1 MGAAAQQAA
10 EPLGKQHRHDGTDVR
25 GEFLAN
31 ARDRE
36 RSVEQR
42 NALRGEY
49 RADQPAFADRARASA
64 ILREAHQPE
73 RDHAKF
79 HDHISGEAHERRR
92 PSTGIDQNI
101 GSKARLFF
109 RYQRQ
114 VQAIANGN
122 AIPYNA
128 AEVPSTTDNFT
139 VGYTQTVTPSL
150 VNDFRIGRQG
160 LNTNSVNYF
169 YVNGIAD
176 AGTKLGIAGFDAD
189 TKGKNPGTPEFNVS
203 GFSGWGNSGTNWFQT
218 DSPGRHPNR
227 SVGSGGITAS
237 WPASEFRKLYTS
249 RSAANS
255 PRGVFNFN
263 GQFTGYAPA
272 DFMMGFVQNLVTPT
286 IQFQGDVATWRDGFF
301 VLDNW
306 QASGS

>member
-1 MGAAAQQAA
+1 MRSRKISRRYFPAK
-10 EPLGKQHRHDGTDVR
+10 LTSDGTV
-25 GEFLAN
+25 
-31 ARDRE
+31 DR
-36 RSVEQR
+36 V
-42 NALRGEY
+42 
-49 RADQPAFADRARASA
+49 
-64 ILREAHQPE
+64 
-73 RDHAKF
+73 
-79 HDHISGEAHERRR
+79 
-92 PSTGIDQNI
+92 DQNI
-101 GSKARLFF
+101 GSKVRLFF

-114 VQAIANGN
+114 VQEIANGN

-218 DSPGRHPNR
+218 DSTWQASEQISWLKRNH
-227 SVGSGGITAS
+227 GIMAGV
-237 WPASEFRKLYTS
+237 EFRKLYTS

-263 GQFTGYAPA
+263 GQFSGYAPA
-272 DFMMGFVQNLVTPT
+272 DFMMGMPAKP
-286 IQFQGDVATWRDGFF
+286 GDSDDPVPGRRGHMAGRVFRAG
-301 VLDNW
+301 
-306 QASGS
+306 